1 MKKFMTGL
9 GLAAATALLVACG
22 GGGSGG
28 ATTTA
33 TTTTSAAMVSGKFVD
48 ATTGGLGY
56 KCGSSTT
63 LSGTTDAGGVYTCPA
78 GEAVTFSVGG
88 IVIGSVSS
96 PQAVVTPL
104 DLVGVGASPTNPQVI
119 KIVRFLMSVSSSD
132 PATGKI
138 TIDPAVATA
147 AAAKSMDFAKGSD
160 ADLDALITAVKPGAK
175 LFTGAEA
182 TAHLRSSVGGLFA
195 GTYKGTFDGAM
206 KGTFTLAISTS
217 GVITSGSYTDSDGD
231 TGSVTGVVSTTIGT
245 GGTFAYTGNADAAV
259 WVGTLNVQT
268 GKLSGTWT
276 LSGTGSGT
284 FSN

>member
-1 MKKFMTGL
+1 MKKIMTGL
-9 GLAAATALLVACG
+9 GLAAITALLVACG

-28 ATTTA
+28 AATTA
-33 TTTTSAAMVSGKFVD
+33 TPTASAMVSGKFVD

-56 KCGSSTT
+56 KCGSATT
-63 LSGTTDAGGVYTCPA
+63 LSGTTDANGVFTCPA
-78 GEAVTFSVGG
+78 GEAVQFSVGG
-88 IVIGSVSS
+88 IVIGSVNAA
-96 PQAVVTPL
+96 QAVVTPL
-104 DLVGVGASPTNPQVI
+104 DLVGVGASPANPQVI

-132 PATGKI
+132 PTTGKI
-138 TIDPAVATA
+138 TIDPALATA

-160 ADLDALITAVKPGAK
+160 ADLDALITSVKPGAK
-175 LFTGAEA
+175 LYTGAEA

-206 KGTFTLAISTS
+206 KGTFTLTISAS

-245 GGTFAYTGNADAAV
+245 GGTYAYTGNADAAV
-259 WVGTLNVQT
+259 WVGALNVQT

>member
-1 MKKFMTGL
+1 MKKYMMGL
-9 GLAAATALLVACG
+9 GLAAITALLVACG

-28 ATTTA
+28 AATTA
-33 TTTTSAAMVSGKFVD
+33 TPTASAMVSGKFVD

-56 KCGSSTT
+56 KCGSATT
-63 LSGTTDAGGVYTCPA
+63 LSGTTDANGVFTCPA
-78 GEAVTFSVGG
+78 GEAVQFSVGG
-88 IVIGSVSS
+88 IVIGSVNAA
-96 PQAVVTPL
+96 QAVVTPL
-104 DLVGVGASPTNPQVI
+104 DLVGVGASPANPQVI

-132 PATGKI
+132 PTTGKI
-138 TIDPAVATA
+138 TIDPALATA

-175 LFTGAEA
+175 LYTGAEA
-182 TAHLRSSVGGLFA
+182 TAHLRNSVGGLFA

-206 KGTFTLAISTS
+206 KGTFTLTISAS

-245 GGTFAYTGNADAAV
+245 GGTYAYTGNADAAV
-259 WVGTLNVQT
+259 WVGALNVQT